1 MKFIKENFDR
11 SADLER
17 RITDYKLKH
26 LNESIEKPEKEI
38 IEEEKKVKLFE
49 IKYEQ
54 AGTTKIDS
62 NIEAEDIPDAM
73 KKFASKHLKD
83 VEPVKKIISCDS
95 VEYVLDEDVKQDLKV
110 SEDKAKVQLQGL
122 VDQAKKVLGEVGDG
136 LKSDIAAVGFTLD
149 NSGKV
154 VKVVNESTYDPIDKN
169 EVKKVDNYYKQHYPE
184 EYEDATTEVLWSAV
198 HTGNDQENVYF
209 NSEAKLKDYIKRN
222 KETLSTAVKGK
233 YKIIIL
239 NGGKSS
245 EDHIYIPLETPEVVW
260 DNPAYD
266 NKPVSKINEEVKK
279 LPNGKWANVGEDGK
293 ADSGEFDTKKEARQQ
308 QKAMFANGYK
318 GESLEKKTEECLT
331 EDVEIEIETKD
342 EPKVEVEDSDE
353 HSIKNVPEMPTT
365 DCKMVVAN
373 ILNPLIKDELEA
385 IDGYNSAVATFRGML
400 EDGTTDK
407 SIDYNGIIAVISEIT
422 NEENLHIGQLEK
434 LLETVSPNAKSI
446 NDGKEEA
453 AEQLEETSEEEVEKE
468 VEKEETIE
476 QVEEKEDK
484 E

>member
-26 LNESIEKPEKEI
+26 LNESIKEPEKEI

-62 NIEAEDIPDAM
+62 NIEAKDIPDAM
-73 KKFASKHLKD
+73 EKFASKHLED

-95 VEYVLDEDVKQDLKV
+95 VEYVLYENVKQDLKV

-122 VDQAKKVLGEVGDG
+122 VDQARKVLGEVGDG
-136 LKSDIAAVGFTLD
+136 LKSDITAAGFTVD

-154 VKVVNESTYDPIDKN
+154 VKAVT
-169 EVKKVDNYYKQHYPE
+169 
-184 EYEDATTEVLWSAV
+184 EDIE
-198 HTGNDQENVYF
+198 
-209 NSEAKLKDYIKRN
+209 
-222 KETLSTAVKGK
+222 
-233 YKIIIL
+233 
-239 NGGKSS
+239 
-245 EDHIYIPLETPEVVW
+245 
-260 DNPAYD
+260 
-266 NKPVSKINEEVKK
+266 K
-279 LPNGKWANVGEDGK
+279 LPNGKWANVGKDGK
-293 ADSGEFDTKKEARQQ
+293 TDSGKFKTKKEADAQR
-308 QKAMFANGYK
+308 KAMFANGYK
-318 GESLEKKTEECLT
+318 GESLEEKIEESLYPEYVSYQGKKMRVQGIRPDGKYALSEPKYSGLDITNNPEYLIAASKEEVEPLEEKTEECLT

-400 EDGTTDK
+400 EDETTDK
-407 SIDYNGIIAVISEIT
+407 SIDYKGIIAVISEIT

-446 NDGKEEA
+446 DDGKEEA
-453 AEQLEETSEEEVEKE
+453 AGQLEETSEEEVKKEKT
-468 VEKEETIE
+468 VE
-476 QVEEKEDK
+476 QVEDKEDK

>member
-26 LNESIEKPEKEI
+26 LNESIKEPEKEI

-54 AGTTKIDS
+54 AGATKIDS
-62 NIEAEDIPDAM
+62 NIEAKDIPDAM
-73 KKFASKHLKD
+73 EKFASKHLED

-95 VEYVLDEDVKQDLKV
+95 VEYVLDENVKQDLKV

-122 VDQAKKVLGEVGDG
+122 VDQARKVLGEVGDG
-136 LKSDIAAVGFTLD
+136 LKSDITAAGFTVD

-154 VKVVNESTYDPIDKN
+154 VKAVT
-169 EVKKVDNYYKQHYPE
+169 
-184 EYEDATTEVLWSAV
+184 EDIE
-198 HTGNDQENVYF
+198 
-209 NSEAKLKDYIKRN
+209 
-222 KETLSTAVKGK
+222 
-233 YKIIIL
+233 
-239 NGGKSS
+239 
-245 EDHIYIPLETPEVVW
+245 
-260 DNPAYD
+260 
-266 NKPVSKINEEVKK
+266 K
-279 LPNGKWANVGEDGK
+279 LPNGKWANVGKDGK
-293 ADSGEFDTKKEARQQ
+293 ADSGKFKTKKEADAQR
-308 QKAMFANGYK
+308 KAMFANGYK
-318 GESLEKKTEECLT
+318 ESIKEPLSYEDTKKILKDKISKFPKGALSRANIRDILVADCNYSVKDANDFVSKFGVSGVRTLVGESLEEKTEECLT

-400 EDGTTDK
+400 EDETTDK
-407 SIDYNGIIAVISEIT
+407 SIDYKGIIAVISEIT

-446 NDGKEEA
+446 DDGKEEA
-453 AEQLEETSEEEVEKE
+453 AEQLEETSEEEVK
-468 VEKEETIE
+468 KEETVE
-476 QVEEKEDK
+476 QVEDKEDK

>member
-1 MKFIKENFDR
+1 MKLIKENFDR
-11 SADLER
+11 LADLER
-17 RITDYKLKH
+17 RITDYKLKY

-38 IEEEKKVKLFE
+38 TEEEKKVKLFE

-83 VEPVKKIISCDS
+83 AEPVKKIISCDS
-95 VEYVLDEDVKQDLKV
+95 VEYVLYEDVKQDLKV

-122 VDQAKKVLGEVGDG
+122 VDQSRKVLGEVGDG
-136 LKSDIAAVGFTLD
+136 LKSDIAAAGFTVD

-154 VKVVNESTYDPIDKN
+154 IKAVT
-169 EVKKVDNYYKQHYPE
+169 
-184 EYEDATTEVLWSAV
+184 EDIE
-198 HTGNDQENVYF
+198 
-209 NSEAKLKDYIKRN
+209 
-222 KETLSTAVKGK
+222 
-233 YKIIIL
+233 
-239 NGGKSS
+239 
-245 EDHIYIPLETPEVVW
+245 
-260 DNPAYD
+260 
-266 NKPVSKINEEVKK
+266 K

-293 ADSGEFDTKKEARQQ
+293 ADSGEFKTKKEAEAQR
-308 QKAMFANGYK
+308 KAMYANGYK
-318 GESLEKKTEECLT
+318 GESLEESVDESPIEEEDKYKIWIFNKESKNWESWGNTDKPYIHPEIAATFGERVKVLPLGDFPKLE

-353 HSIKNVPEMPTT
+353 HSVENVPDMPQT

-373 ILNPLIKDELEA
+373 LLNPLIKDELEA

-400 EDGTTDK
+400 EDETTDK

-446 NDGKEEA
+446 DDGKEEA

-468 VEKEETIE
+468 ETIE